1 MLTLMKQAGR
11 AILISDKADFRTRRF
26 MRGGEIRSIPGHG
39 RTCQAKRITFI
50 EALRQEGKWNIL
62 YDSNFV

>member
-1 MLTLMKQAGR
+1 MARIG
-11 AILISDKADFRTRRF
+11 A
-26 MRGGEIRSIPGHG
+26 RGGEIRSIPGHG